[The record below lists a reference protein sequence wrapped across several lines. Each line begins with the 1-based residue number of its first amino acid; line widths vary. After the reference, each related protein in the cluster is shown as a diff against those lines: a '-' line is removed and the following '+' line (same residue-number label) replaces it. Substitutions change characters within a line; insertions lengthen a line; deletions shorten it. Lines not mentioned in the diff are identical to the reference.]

1 MSVTQLRPRNSVR
14 AGNKPS
20 DHVDLI
26 QALHNEVRFA
36 QAIELAIIGEAEIC
50 GFDADDLT
58 ALTTAHVERLR
69 AIAEKLASL
78 RIGDAS

>member
-1 MSVTQLRPRNSVR
+1 MSVTQLRPRKS
-14 AGNKPS
+14 ATSQGNLPVGLR
-20 DHVDLI
+20 D
-26 QALHNEVRFA
+26 ALDTEIRFA

-69 AIAEKLASL
+69 AIAEGLGGAS
-78 RIGDAS
+78 